1 METKR
6 LRLVRPALHGEPFR
20 PKMPWFLFPCTISG
34 MKNRALLL
42 TFVLVSLRVW
52 GEFDPNGLVVL
63 HTDYGADSVYVGV
76 LKGAIYKAFPQ
87 ARIDAITNS
96 VPPFDILAGAQMLA
110 EAAGEFPAGCVFCC
124 VVDPGV
130 GTSRKRIVLEAKSG
144 HVFVAP
150 DNGLLTLA
158 ARRLG
163 VVQIR
168 EIANTALWRGGEVSH
183 TFHGRDIF
191 GPVSAALGRG
201 VPLSEI
207 GPPLESMV
215 TLDIREPRIEA
226 GKIVGAVIR
235 SDPYGNLI
243 TNITAEHLSKIGLAI
258 GDAAEVQVGAARFS
272 APWVGAYGA
281 VAEGARLLVVQSSG
295 YVELAV
301 NMRSLAEAIGEG
313 LHARV
318 TISKPAAPPK

>member
-1 METKR
+1 LETKK
-6 LRLVRPALHGEPFR
+6 LRLVRPAFQGEPFR
-20 PKMPWFLFPCTISG
+20 PKVPWVLFPCTIGG

-42 TFVLVSLRVW
+42 TFVLVSLRAW
-52 GEFDPNGLVVL
+52 GEFDPNGLVIL

-96 VPPFDILAGAQMLA
+96 VPPFDILAGAQMLS
-110 EAAGEFPAGCVFCC
+110 EAAGEFPAGTVFCC

-130 GTSRKRIVLEAKSG
+130 GTSRKRIVLETKSG
-144 HVFVAP
+144 HAFVAP

-163 VVQIR
+163 IAQVR
-168 EIANTALWRGGEVSH
+168 EIANAALWRGGEVSH

-191 GPVSAALGRG
+191 GPVSAALARG
-201 VPLSEI
+201 VPLAEI
-207 GPPLESMV
+207 GPALESMV
-215 TLDIREPRIEA
+215 TLDIPEPRLED
-226 GKIVGAVIR
+226 GRVVGAVIR

-243 TNITAEHLSKIGLAI
+243 TNITADHLSKAGLTL
-258 GDAAEVQVGAARFS
+258 GDTADVQVGTARFS
-272 APWVGAYGA
+272 APWVGAYGD
-281 VAEGARLLVVQSSG
+281 VPEDARLLVIQSSG

-301 NMRSLAEAIGEG
+301 NMRSLADAIGEG
-313 LHARV
+313 LHAPV
-318 TISKPAAPPK
+318 TISAKNGD